1 MIEKCERY
9 VTSSSQIP
17 FSHISPNRGQRQ
29 SAPEGIRSRGQ
40 RLSSLAPGFEI
51 RVRFYADE
59 DALEA
64 VICARRRSIRDLRS
78 RGVTGAITAASMAWA
93 KPSGKH
99 LSSLMYLSANSL
111 TYSAVSVNVRPFYN
125 SKLLGGEYLAEIGW
139 NLLQ

>member
-1 MIEKCERY
+1 MIAN
-9 VTSSSQIP
+9 S
-17 FSHISPNRGQRQ
+17 FSHISPNRGERQ
-29 SAPEGIRSRGQ
+29 STPEGIRSRGQ

-64 VICARRRSIRDLRS
+64 GDRVICARWWSIRDLRS

-111 TYSAVSVNVRPFYN
+111 TCSAVSVNVRPFYN
-125 SKLLGGEYLAEIGW
+125 SKLLRGEYLAEIGW